1 MSFFSRRFRVLK
13 EGCSFFSFMVVFLLS
28 LMYFLILFILV
39 GISGGIRRREE
50 RFFRVFNMGLILL
63 WN

>member
-13 EGCSFFSFMVVFLLS
+13 EGCNFFSFMVVFLLS